1 MGCAPDK
8 MPEEGN
14 QQTIPPVVDTTP
26 IDKALF
32 SAADDNH
39 TRMGRDYFVN
49 MPGMVLFY
57 DQDFYFSGGGICYV
71 NKTSKV
77 ASIYCFDA
85 LCEYLFGV
93 CSARFAQR
101 TADIVY
107 PYAATDSYYKH
118 AAALAPQNVIKGGA
132 GYEIPIVAF
141 KEGKNALDYFN
152 QIKAKKIL

>member
-1 MGCAPDK
+1 MHVGYNIDNFILLSYNKVKLAK
-8 MPEEGN
+8 MFLQFCNTDESLIEFVETTNMFRGFQFDIPEARYN
-14 QQTIPPVVDTTP
+14 ALTPFAKSNVD
-26 IDKALF
+26 
-32 SAADDNH
+32 
-39 TRMGRDYFVN
+39 M
-49 MPGMVLFY
+49 M
-57 DQDFYFSGGGICYV
+57 
-71 NKTSKV
+71 
-77 ASIYCFDA
+77 
-85 LCEYLFGV
+85 
-93 CSARFAQR
+93 R